1 MKKILIIFLAAACT
15 GLSAAAQAP
24 IPLLEG
30 HGDTTWRSSLE
41 EVSAVVPDLKPGR
54 LAGTFTEYVTTHGK
68 AERTT
73 YYFYADHLYLVEVTY
88 RLPDAPESGSD
99 KVGASIIQSMITKKY
114 TTDSE
119 VADALR
125 IARISIIVS
134 PRPDGTII
142 VAYEKAGI
150 MDEVREQL
158 RQAREEAAGTRIEAV
173 NASGIEDDL

>member
-15 GLSAAAQAP
+15 GLSAAAQGP
-24 IPLLEG
+24 TPLLEG
-30 HGDTTWRSSLE
+30 YGDTTWRSSLE

-73 YYFYADHLYLVEVTY
+73 YYFYADHLYLVAATY

-119 VADALR
+119 VAEALR

-134 PRPDGTII
+134 PRPDGTIV
-142 VAYEKAGI
+142 VAYEKVGI